1 MLGKFTQVFKIKE
14 LRNRILFVL
23 SLLVVFRFMAS
34 IPVPTIDPSGLQN
47 FLQNNQFFGLLNL
60 FSGGGM
66 ESFSLV
72 ALGVGPYITAS
83 IIMQLLGYVVPS
95 LERMQKDEG
104 EEGRRKINTITRYI
118 SVPLAAIQ
126 GYGILAFMQRSG
138 LNLFRDDSAWTLAA
152 TLIILTAGSV
162 FLMWLGEII
171 TEKGIGNGVS
181 ILIFAG
187 IVSAVPRSL
196 QQTIASYD
204 SSKLVE
210 IIVFALI
217 ALIVVAAI
225 VFITEG
231 QRNIPISYAR
241 VSRAGKNAAGGS
253 QSHLPLRVN
262 QAGVIPI
269 IFAISVMLA
278 PTLIANFFISS
289 TNQTLADSAQWIVDL
304 FANQLFYGILYFL
317 LVFSFTFFYTSITFD
332 PEQISENLQKN
343 GGFVPGV
350 RPGKATGEYLGKIS
364 TRLTLTGAAFLGII
378 AVLPNILQLFTGSQS
393 LVIGGT
399 GILIAVSVVIEIV
412 KQVQAQLVMRD
423 YETFY

>member
-1 MLGKFTQVFKIKE
+1 MKGKFTQVFKIKE
-14 LRNRILFVL
+14 LRNRIFFVL
-23 SLLVVFRFMAS
+23 MLLVIFRFMAS
-34 IPVPTIDPSGLQN
+34 IPVPTVDTSGLQN

-83 IIMQLLGYVVPS
+83 IIFQLLTYVVPT
-95 LERMQKDEG
+95 LERMQKEEG
-104 EEGRRKINTITRYI
+104 EEGRRKINKLTRYV

-126 GYGILAFMQRSG
+126 GYGIIAFMQRSG
-138 LNLFRDDSAWTLAA
+138 LNLFTDDSVWTLAI
-152 TLIILTAGSV
+152 TLVILTAGSV

-187 IVSAVPRSL
+187 IVAAVPRSL

-204 SSKLVE
+204 SSKLVDL
-210 IIVFALI
+210 IIFALI
-217 ALIVVAAI
+217 ALVVVAAI

-231 QRNIPISYAR
+231 QRNIPVSYAR
-241 VSRAGKNAAGGS
+241 RVRGNKQTGGS

-278 PTLIANFFISS
+278 PGLIANFFVGAD
-289 TNQTLADSAQWIVDL
+289 NQTVAEVAQWIVDL
-304 FANQLFYGILYFL
+304 FNNQLFYGIAYFV
-317 LVFSFTFFYTSITFD
+317 LVFAFTYFYTSVTFD

-343 GGFVPGV
+343 GGFIPGI
-350 RPGKATGEYLGKIS
+350 RPGKATAEYLGK
-364 TRLTLTGAAFLGII
+364 TLNRLTLTGAVFLGLV
-378 AVLPNILQLFTGSQS
+378 AVLPNIMQPFTNSQT

-399 GILIAVSVVIEIV
+399 GILITVSVVIEIV
-412 KQVQAQLVMRD
+412 KQVEAQLVMRD
-423 YETFY
+423 YESFY

>member
-1 MLGKFTQVFKIKE
+1 MKGKFTQIFKIKE
-14 LRNRILFVL
+14 LRNKILFVL
-23 SLLVVFRFMAS
+23 LLLVVFRFMAS
-34 IPVPTIDPSGLQN
+34 IPVPTVDTSGLQS

-83 IIMQLLGYVVPS
+83 IIMQLLAYVVPT
-95 LERMQKDEG
+95 LERMQKEEG
-104 EEGRRKINTITRYI
+104 EEGRRKINKITRYL
-118 SVPLAAIQ
+118 SVPLAAVQ
-126 GYGILAFMQRSG
+126 GYGIIAFMQRSG
-138 LNLFRDDSAWTLAA
+138 LNLFVDDSAWTLAI

-171 TEKGIGNGVS
+171 TERGVGNGVS

-187 IVSAVPRSL
+187 IVAAVPRSL
-196 QQTIASYD
+196 QQTIAAYD
-204 SSKLVE
+204 PSKLLD
-210 IIVFALI
+210 IIIFALI
-217 ALIVVAAI
+217 ALVVVAAI

-231 QRNIPISYAR
+231 QRNIPVSYAR
-241 VSRAGKNAAGGS
+241 RARGNKQTGGS

-278 PTLIANFFISS
+278 PGLIANFFVQAD
-289 TNQTLADSAQWIVDL
+289 NQAVADAAQWIVEL
-304 FANQLFYGILYFL
+304 FNNQLFYGIAYFV
-317 LVFSFTFFYTSITFD
+317 LVFAFTYFYTSVTFD

-343 GGFVPGV
+343 GGFIPGI
-350 RPGKATGEYLGKIS
+350 RPGKATAEYLGK
-364 TRLTLTGAAFLGII
+364 TLNRLTLTGAIFLGLV
-378 AVLPNILQLFTGSQS
+378 AVLPNIMQPFTNSQT

-399 GILIAVSVVIEIV
+399 GILITVSVVIEIV
-412 KQVQAQLVMRD
+412 KQIEAQLVMRD
-423 YETFY
+423 YESFY